1 MPNTTSTQT
10 STPAATPSAQTPTST
25 PVIPPALNL
34 AVTLAPATAKPP
46 KFRILTGKK
55 LHKTV
60 CEISSRILNDKSGFK
75 PKKLCSGFTFSAG
88 TACFYSCRYCYVED
102 MISKA
107 PGVQDLLAAVNQNN
121 QGVQK
126 GFQDVIIRRQD
137 PIGTLTTELRN
148 AKGALKY
155 KGGKY
160 AAARAA
166 GDPMVIYGSPLVD
179 IAAHK
184 DLVEETIKMV
194 QILLNDTDFD
204 IRLLSKSPMI
214 VDIAK
219 SLSPNQKNRVIFGLS
234 IGTFDYETAL
244 AIEKHCPP
252 PQKRI
257 EALHWLQDNG
267 YRTYGMVCPI
277 LPQPMEQYVALVKEH
292 IRPEKCEHIWAEVV
306 NVRKDSMK
314 LTSTALEEAGKLEAL
329 AALKKVCGE
338 EKDCKANWEQYAK
351 DTFTALAAAIPR
363 DANGQPKL
371 RFLQYEVKATRDW
384 WKAQV
389 PNGAI
394 LLTEHAQPTPT
405 ATLPPIAPIGTT
417 QNQLALAPNV
427 SNIQSVATSVV
438 ASVTL
443 QAKVKAPKWIAAGKK
458 AWATRLANRA
468 AAQNGQ
474 PVQPKVKNP
483 KWIEAG
489 KKAWATR
496 VANKSVAQAKPA
508 SVLTG
513 GETSVA

>member
-1 MPNTTSTQT
+1 MPNTTTT
-10 STPAATPSAQTPTST
+10 QTPT
-25 PVIPPALNL
+25 PVAMPASSP
-34 AVTLAPATAKPP
+34 APAPARPP

-55 LHKTV
+55 LHKIV
-60 CEISSRILNDKSGFK
+60 CEIVSRILNDKSGFK
-75 PKKLCSGFTFSAG
+75 PKKLCSGYTFSAG

-121 QGVQK
+121 PGIQK

-137 PIGTLTTELRN
+137 PVGTLKNELRT

-184 DLVEETIKMV
+184 DLVQETIKMV
-194 QILLNDTDFD
+194 QVLLNDTDFD

-214 VDIAK
+214 VEIAK
-219 SLSPNQKNRVIFGLS
+219 SLSADQKSRVIFGLS
-234 IGTFDYETAL
+234 IGTFDYETAQ

-257 EALHWLQDNG
+257 EALHWLQENG
-267 YRTYGMVCPI
+267 YRTYGMICPI

-292 IRPEKCEHIWAEVV
+292 IRPEKCEHVWAEVV
-306 NVRKDSMK
+306 NVRKDSMT
-314 LTSTALEEAGKLEAL
+314 LTVAALEKAGKLEAV
-329 AALKKVCGE
+329 AALYKVYGE
-338 EKDCKANWEQYAK
+338 DKRCKANWEQYAK

-363 DANGQPKL
+363 NAKGQPKL

-384 WKAQV
+384 WTAQV

-405 ATLPPIAPIGTT
+405 ATPPLIAPIGTS
-417 QNQLALAPNV
+417 QSQLALAPNAG
-427 SNIQSVATSVV
+427 NIQPVATAEATPGAPLIPAKKPKDPKRVAAAHEAWKTIRAKNAAASAALPAVV
-438 ASVTL
+438 ATVTT
-443 QAKVKAPKWIAAGKK
+443 P
-458 AWATRLANRA
+458 
-468 AAQNGQ
+468 
-474 PVQPKVKNP
+474 
-483 KWIEAG
+483 
-489 KKAWATR
+489 
-496 VANKSVAQAKPA
+496 
-508 SVLTG
+508 
-513 GETSVA
+513 